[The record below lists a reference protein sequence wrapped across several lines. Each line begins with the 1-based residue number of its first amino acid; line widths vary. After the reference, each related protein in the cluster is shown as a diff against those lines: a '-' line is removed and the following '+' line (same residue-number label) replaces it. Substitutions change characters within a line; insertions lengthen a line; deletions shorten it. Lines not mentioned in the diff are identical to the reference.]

1 VHDLVDH
8 YGGRRTP
15 NHGRRQERPAEPGE
29 LSPLIRDLL
38 VRYTDSD
45 GERVWDP
52 EVYPRYALI
61 DLDLEAAYVRRSMC
75 GKSRVGS
82 LPRIRAKPWPR
93 VRSYPCRCSL
103 RQLSQKTRSRWG
115 DRLAAELAGAA
126 LSGEGGLRNASRRPY
141 RRSNGCM
148 QRRTLDPGGGLARN
162 RGRVAPV
169 GTLCQ
174 RVRGATPSCLQIP
187 SHHESGESSTRTAAS
202 IPVIDLSR

>member
-1 VHDLVDH
+1 MGSRGVPALRPHRSRPR
-8 YGGRRTP
+8 GGVCP
-15 NHGRRQERPAEPGE
+15 QEHVRQEQGRVAA
-29 LSPLIRDLL
+29 
-38 VRYTDSD
+38 TDS
-45 GERVWDP
+45 GETVATGAFLS
-52 EVYPRYALI
+52 VSL
-61 DLDLEAAYVRRSMC
+61 LLEAV
-75 GKSRVGS
+75 VTEDT
-82 LPRIRAKPWPR
+82 
-93 VRSYPCRCSL
+93 
-103 RQLSQKTRSRWG
+103 LSVG
-115 DRLAAELAGAA
+115 DRVAAELAGAA

-202 IPVIDLSR
+202 IPVIDLRGDYGVAVLPDYRDVGERTLAQAASWCRHGGVPSRNLTWPT